1 MQGPMQR
8 SMQSSSSPETT
19 TLAGGG
25 GLAVLLDRYRHRF
38 DAELAAWLDAKRR
51 AVAAETPEAAELVAA
66 VAQLATAGGKRLR
79 PALVAFTAAACG
91 GDGTGVD
98 GAAGRLALAS
108 ELLHTYLLI
117 HDDIMDHAEVRRGQP
132 AAHAAFARRHRDGG
146 LAGDGRD
153 FGVTAAILAGDLAHA
168 WAHELADDA
177 GDRLPQGRRRA
188 VEAAFAATAQEVI
201 GGQYLEI
208 LLSRRRAGTAEQLS
222 RALRLKSGRYSVER
236 PIQLGALAA
245 GADAATLASLSI
257 YGAALGEAFQ
267 LQDDVL
273 GTFGDPGEVG
283 KPTAS
288 DLEEGKFTF
297 LVFHA
302 LEALPAAD
310 AARLRAALGRGPL
323 PADELGELR
332 GLLRASGALARVQ
345 GMIAERLTTA
355 RAAFADLEP
364 RLAGDGGGFLAG
376 FIDYVAERR
385 R

>member
-1 MQGPMQR
+1 MAESGDF
-8 SMQSSSSPETT
+8 T
-19 TLAGGG
+19 A
-25 GLAVLLDRYRHRF
+25 LLDRYRNRF
-38 DAELAAWLDAKRR
+38 DGALAAWIDGKRR
-51 AVAAETPEAAELVAA
+51 SGAGEQPEAGELVGAVDSLAA
-66 VAQLATAGGKRLR
+66 AGGKRLR

-91 GDGTGVD
+91 DGNLPGEE
-98 GAAGRLALAS
+98 GAVGRLGMAT

-117 HDDIMDHAEVRRGQP
+117 HDDIMDHAELRRGRP
-132 AAHAAFARRHRDGG
+132 AAHAAFAARHREAG
-146 LAGDGRD
+146 LEGDGDD

-168 WAHELADDA
+168 WAHELVADA
-177 GDRLPQGRRRA
+177 VAVLPEVRRRRVA
-188 VEAAFAATAQEVI
+188 AAFAATAQEVI

-208 LLSRRRAGTAEQLS
+208 LLSQRRAGSADELA

-245 GADAATLASLSI
+245 GADGPTVDALSI
-257 YGAALGEAFQ
+257 YGSALGEAFQ

-302 LEALPAAD
+302 LEALPEGD
-310 AARLRAALGRGPL
+310 AERLRAALGRRPL
-323 PADELGELR
+323 PEGELAELR
-332 GLLRASGALARVQ
+332 ELLVSSGALARVQ
-345 GMIAERLTTA
+345 AMIAERLATA
-355 RAAFADLEP
+355 RAAYAGLEA
-364 RLAGDGGGFLAG
+364 RLAGDGRAFLAG
-376 FIDYVAERR
+376 LIDYVAERR

>member
-1 MQGPMQR
+1 
-8 SMQSSSSPETT
+8 MQSSSSPETT
-19 TLAGGG
+19 ALAGG

-66 VAQLATAGGKRLR
+66 VARLATAGGKRLR

-117 HDDIMDHAEVRRGQP
+117 HDDIMDHAEQRRGRP
-132 AAHAAFARRHRDGG
+132 AAHAAFAERHREAG
-146 LAGDGRD
+146 LAGDGED

-168 WAHELADDA
+168 WAHELVADA
-177 GDRLPQGRRRA
+177 VAALPEVRRRRVA
-188 VEAAFAATAQEVI
+188 AAFAATAQEVI

-208 LLSRRRAGTAEQLS
+208 LLSQRRTGSADELA

-245 GADAATLASLSI
+245 GADGPTVDALSI
-257 YGAALGEAFQ
+257 YGSALGEAFQ

-302 LEALPAAD
+302 LEALPAGD
-310 AARLRAALGRGPL
+310 AERLRSALGRRPL
-323 PADELGELR
+323 PQAELAELR
-332 GLLRASGALARVQ
+332 ELLVTSGALAKVQ
-345 GMIAERLTTA
+345 AMIAERLATA
-355 RAAFADLEP
+355 RAAYSGLEA
-364 RLAGDGGGFLAG
+364 RLAGDGRAFLAG
-376 FIDYVAERR
+376 LIDYVAERR